1 MKKLLFTVVMIF
13 AALFYACTALAQGES
28 LKFVSEGTLAVTGEE
43 GLTLQQI
50 FKTPS
55 GISYYKFGNGSDV
68 VIYMDGYSSNPQPL
82 QSSFYK
88 SFHPSISTKVT
99 CYIPIPLANSGWEKP
114 WNGTWIGID
123 FLKFVV
129 SENNGKRIF
138 VTGYSAG
145 GDPGYIYAV
154 DGITAFASVAG
165 SDTNWNGMMGWRG
178 KLIPVWAFIGTS
190 DTSENSRA
198 NCEKTWISWFYGTD
212 HLGNLRNGAPTYVNG
227 GHGSVD
233 DYAYNPANGLWAWF
247 DSIGK
252 PTEPLPVPIDDQGKS
267 WYYSESEK
275 VIIFETQNGKKLRVL
290 PD

>member
-1 MKKLLFTVVMIF
+1 MKKLLFFLFIVLT
-13 AALFYACTALAQGES
+13 ALFYTSIAVAQ
-28 LKFVSEGTLAVTGEE
+28 VYY
-43 GLTLQQI
+43 
-50 FKTPS
+50 KTPS
-55 GISYYKFGNGSDV
+55 NIAYYKIGSGPDV
-68 VIYMDGYSSNPQPL
+68 VVYMDGYSSAPNPL
-82 QSSFYK
+82 GSSFYR
-88 SFHPSISTKVT
+88 SFLPSIQSKVT

-129 SENNGKRIF
+129 SENQGKRIF

-198 NCEKTWISWFYGTD
+198 NCEKTWISWYYGTD

-233 DYAYNPANGLWAWF
+233 DYAYNPANGLWVWF

-252 PTEPLPVPIDDQGKS
+252 QPVPPPLIDDQGKA

-275 VIIFETQNGKKLRVL
+275 VIIFETVNGKKLRVT